1 MTDALAVS
9 PVIASKPE
17 TDEVQLWA
25 GSTAAEKAKQL
36 IAHRIS
42 ACAAKAANEIISHIV
57 EEKPRKEEVIKAG
70 ADEIKKL
77 CHFLEVLEGL
87 RGLKE
92 MKYSH
97 KIQINVHIP
106 TFL

>member
-9 PVIASKPE
+9 PVLASKPE

-36 IAHRIS
+36 VAHRIS
-42 ACAAKAANEIISHIV
+42 QVAAETVNHFISQHV
-57 EEKPRKEEVIKAG
+57 EDKPRKEEVIKAG
-70 ADEIKKL
+70 SDEIKKL
-77 CHFLEVLEGL
+77 CQFLEVLEGL

-97 KIQINVHIP
+97 KIQINVHTP